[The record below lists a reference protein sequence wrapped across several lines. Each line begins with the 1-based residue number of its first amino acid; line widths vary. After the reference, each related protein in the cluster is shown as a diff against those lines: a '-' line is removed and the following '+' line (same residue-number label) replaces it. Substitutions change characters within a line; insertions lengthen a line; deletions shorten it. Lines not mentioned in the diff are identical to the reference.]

1 MVSPK
6 LVKFLGEKLAK
17 VIVVAKGKSAV
28 IITSIN
34 DGDILPKLGKVVG
47 NSNFTIGMIGKRIDS
62 FHSNGVIK
70 DVLETIKEI
79 GADK

>member
-47 NSNFTIGMIGKRIDS
+47 NSNFTIWMTFKGIGSFNSDGFIEDGFEMIEKI
-62 FHSNGVIK
+62 VAK
-70 DVLETIKEI
+70 V
-79 GADK
+79 